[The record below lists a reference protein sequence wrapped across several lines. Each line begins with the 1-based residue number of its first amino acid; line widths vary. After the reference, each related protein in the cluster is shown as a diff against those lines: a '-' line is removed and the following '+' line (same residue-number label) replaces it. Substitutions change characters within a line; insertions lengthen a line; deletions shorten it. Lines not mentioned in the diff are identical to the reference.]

1 MCASPAFYI
10 NFNIKES
17 RMERKNTT
25 KIDSCFKPIVSSSN
39 IAENANAP
47 EEIAAKV
54 ISDEIID
61 MFDVG
66 KQLMRSILRA
76 SPCQE
81 SIWQV
86 TRATST
92 SHT

>member
-1 MCASPAFYI
+1 
-10 NFNIKES
+10 
-17 RMERKNTT
+17 MERKNTT

-66 KQLMRSILRA
+66 TYSCVVSLERLLFSLHPSCPNPSSA
-76 SPCQE
+76 PDCLY
-81 SIWQV
+81 
-86 TRATST
+86 
-92 SHT
+92 